1 MNYQLEKLFFIGS
14 KADIGDDAPLKQLLS
29 QEEKKQLQEKEKE
42 KKKLELEVQKI
53 KKMKE
58 REEERARKKDEQRK
72 VRSFLEI
79 VVPPSLHKKVL
90 FKFLP
95 PLYLHLFLEFLQQK
109 KTS

>member
-1 MNYQLEKLFFIGS
+1 MKNYSSIDGKG
-14 KADIGDDAPLKQLLS
+14 DIGDDAPLKQFLS

-72 VRSFLEI
+72 VRSFFLNGFLFF
-79 VVPPSLHKKVL
+79 PPFTKGFSKK
-90 FKFLP
+90 
-95 PLYLHLFLEFLQQK
+95 
-109 KTS
+109 